1 MSDNKKR
8 VLVPVTNPLGG
19 IRTYMMYNLKPICEQ
34 GFHFTFLS
42 KEGPTFEAFQQDVA
56 DWPGVDF
63 IRVPKDGS
71 CWKTVHAALKT
82 KRFSLIHSQ
91 GLRAGTEA
99 ALANFFAK
107 IPHLIT
113 LHDVIVPQNDIPGKF
128 KWLKKKISGFFTRR
142 ATCIIP
148 VSHDCAEN
156 HLKHFP
162 CWKNGPCK
170 IETISNG
177 INVKGLLESR
187 DAFRH
192 SGYQNLRQEH
202 SLPDDVVLGGFF
214 GRFMPQKGF
223 KYLLEALSELAR
235 RGYQDRFRL
244 FATKDHYGYRNE
256 TIRSV
261 AERPEVAPMVRF
273 IEPVADIAPIL
284 SQMDVLVMPSLWEA
298 CPILPMEAM
307 VLGIPVIGSDAIGLR
322 EVLNETPSVATPKEN
337 AVALADA
344 IESFIH
350 SSFFEQAKSFEES
363 ARLKFDVKI
372 AVEKLLKMYREYH
385 KCIDSATTDKH

>member
-1 MSDNKKR
+1 MFDPEKR
-8 VLVPVTNPLGG
+8 VLVPVANPLGG
-19 IRTYMMYNLKPICEQ
+19 IRTYMLYNLKPICKQ

-42 KEGPTFEAFQQDVA
+42 KKGSTFDTFQQDVV

-63 IRVPKDGS
+63 ISIPKDGS
-71 CWKTVHAALKT
+71 YWKTIHAALKT

-99 ALANFFAK
+99 AVANFFTTT
-107 IPHLIT
+107 PHLIT
-113 LHDVIVPQNDIPGKF
+113 LHDVIVPQNDVPGKF

-148 VSHDCAEN
+148 VSRDCAEN
-156 HLKHFP
+156 HLGHFP

-170 IETISNG
+170 IEAISNG

-187 DAFRH
+187 DAFCH
-192 SGYQNLRQEH
+192 SGYPSLRQEH
-202 SLPDDVVLGGFF
+202 NVADNVVLGGFF

-244 FATKDHYGYRNE
+244 FATKDNHGYRNE

-261 AERPEVAPMVRF
+261 AERPEVAPMVHF

-322 EVLNETPSVATPKEN
+322 EVLRETPSITPPKEN
-337 AVALADA
+337 AIALANA
-344 IESFIH
+344 IEQFINNP
-350 SSFFEQAKSFEES
+350 FTEKAKSFEVE
-363 ARLKFDVKI
+363 AQKRFDVKT
-372 AVEKLLKMYREYH
+372 AAEKLVSLYENH
-385 KCIDSATTDKH
+385 IT

>member
-1 MSDNKKR
+1 MFDPEKR
-8 VLVPVTNPLGG
+8 ILVPVANPLGG
-19 IRTYMMYNLKPICEQ
+19 IRTYMVYNLKPICKQ
-34 GFHFTFLS
+34 GFRFTFLS
-42 KEGPTFEAFQQDVA
+42 KEGLAFDTFQRDVA

-71 CWKTVHAALKT
+71 YWKTVHAALKT

-99 ALANFFAK
+99 AIANFFAK

-128 KWLKKKISGFFTRR
+128 KWLKKKISSFFTRR

-148 VSHDCAEN
+148 VSYDCEEN
-156 HLKHFP
+156 HLEHFP
-162 CWKNGPCK
+162 CWKKGPCK

-177 INVKGLLESR
+177 INVKGLLKSR
-187 DAFRH
+187 ETFRQ
-192 SGYQNLRQEH
+192 SGNSSLRQEH
-202 SLPDDVVLGGFF
+202 SISDNVALGGFF

-244 FATKDHYGYRNE
+244 FATKDNHGYRNE

-273 IEPVADIAPIL
+273 IDPVADIAPIL

-322 EVLNETPSVATPKEN
+322 EVLKETPSVAPPQEN
-337 AVALADA
+337 AIALADA
-344 IESFIH
+344 IEKFINNPF
-350 SSFFEQAKSFEES
+350 SEKAKSFEAE
-363 ARLKFDVKI
+363 AQKRFDVSI
-372 AVEKLLKMYREYH
+372 AAEKLVSLYK
-385 KCIDSATTDKH
+385 KHIS